1 MAYDVIGD
9 IHGQADKL
17 EALLGELGYR
27 DIGGAFRH
35 PSRTAIFVGDF
46 IDRGPHQIDSVIAV
60 RRMVDA
66 GSAQAVMGNHEF
78 NAIAWHTA
86 DPQLNG
92 EHLRRRTGSKGDIN
106 RMQHAAFLREV
117 DGKPE
122 LHQDVVNWFMTL
134 PLWLDLP
141 DIRVVHACWHDG
153 YMQNLK
159 PHLTANNQLTP
170 ELMVAASR
178 AGRMEFL
185 TVEGLT
191 KGLEV
196 ELPDGHSFKDKD
208 GHVRHN
214 VRIRW
219 WETQS
224 HTYRDLALMPDA
236 IRERLPAIPL
246 ITDSRTPYDNAKP
259 VFFGHYWMT
268 GVPEMQTP
276 TVACVD
282 YSAAKDGP
290 LVAYRWEGEPTL
302 DNANFVSVG

>member
-1 MAYDVIGD
+1 
-9 IHGQADKL
+9 
-17 EALLGELGYR
+17 
-27 DIGGAFRH
+27 
-35 PSRTAIFVGDF
+35 
-46 IDRGPHQIDSVIAV
+46 
-60 RRMVDA
+60 
-66 GSAQAVMGNHEF
+66 
-78 NAIAWHTA
+78 
-86 DPQLNG
+86 
-92 EHLRRRTGSKGDIN
+92 
-106 RMQHAAFLREV
+106 MQHAAFLREV
-117 DGKPE
+117 DGKPA
-122 LHQDVVNWFMTL
+122 LHQDLVKWFMTL

-153 YMQNLK
+153 YMQKLK
-159 PHLTANNQLTP
+159 PHLTAKNQLTS

-178 AGRMEFL
+178 AGQMEFL
-185 TVEGLT
+185 TAEGLT

-196 ELPDGHSFKDKD
+196 KLPDGHSFKDKD
-208 GHVRHN
+208 EHERHN

-224 HTYRDLALMPDA
+224 LTYRDLALMPDA

-268 GVPEMQTP
+268 GVPTMQTP
-276 TVACVD
+276 TIACVD

-290 LVAYRWEGEPTL
+290 LVAYRWDGELTL